1 MSNAKETLNRV
12 MVALGIKPEATIEV
26 EMAQKKTAD
35 GEIVLDSENF
45 AIGEPVFIVTE
56 EGNIPVPQGQYVL
69 EDGVTIETDEMGIII
84 EVSKEGEEVTEEV
97 TEEIEAEDVPMKEE
111 VGEMAAAPKKVV
123 KSKTEMEE
131 AYFSKIEARLSA
143 IESTN
148 EALKAENIQLAAENE
163 ELKKALASEPAPHA
177 KFNPESNPERV
188 ANFRI
193 GAQRQET
200 IADRV
205 FNQLFS

>member
-84 EVSKEGEEVTEEV
+84 EVSTEGEEVTEEV
-97 TEEIEAEDVPMKEE
+97 TEEIEAEEAPMAEE
-111 VGEMAAAPKKVV
+111 VEATAAPKKVV

-200 IADRV
+200 ITDRV

>member
-69 EDGVTIETDEMGIII
+69 EDGVTIETDEMGVII
-84 EVSKEGEEVTEEV
+84 EVSTEGEEVTEEV
-97 TEEIEAEDVPMKEE
+97 TEEIEAEEAPMAEE
-111 VGEMAAAPKKVV
+111 VEATAAPKKVV

-131 AYFSKIEARLSA
+131 SYFSKIEARLSA

>member
-84 EVSKEGEEVTEEV
+84 EVSTEGEEVTEEV

-131 AYFSKIEARLSA
+131 AYFSKIEARLECHRINQRSFESRKHPIGRRKRR
-143 IESTN
+143 IEKSVGKRTRPTR
-148 EALKAENIQLAAENE
+148 KVQSRIQ
-163 ELKKALASEPAPHA
+163 P
-177 KFNPESNPERV
+177 
-188 ANFRI
+188 
-193 GAQRQET
+193 
-200 IADRV
+200 
-205 FNQLFS
+205 